1 MAELDGYIKW
11 WTAGVEKA
19 LSDSVVGKFA
29 DKLEPSK
36 QSISASKEG
45 SKNRC
50 AYEINKGE
58 HTSYA
63 RGYSRPRMRSLASG
77 NDGLN

>member
-1 MAELDGYIKW
+1 MLEVIAMTNNIFFPRNVPREVTEEFMAELDGYIKW

-45 SKNRC
+45 SKKQVRV
-50 AYEINKGE
+50 
-58 HTSYA
+58 
-63 RGYSRPRMRSLASG
+63 
-77 NDGLN
+77 